1 VIAISG
7 QVSGLTI
14 FILQALYIV
23 AIAPAPRIIDT
34 LGLASRKV
42 ASNQC
47 WLSDY
52 VSSHG
57 GAFVLHNIGECT
69 SKRRA

>member
-23 AIAPAPRIIDT
+23 AIAFAPRIIDT
-34 LGLASRKV
+34 LASASR
-42 ASNQC
+42 
-47 WLSDY
+47 
-52 VSSHG
+52 
-57 GAFVLHNIGECT
+57 
-69 SKRRA
+69 